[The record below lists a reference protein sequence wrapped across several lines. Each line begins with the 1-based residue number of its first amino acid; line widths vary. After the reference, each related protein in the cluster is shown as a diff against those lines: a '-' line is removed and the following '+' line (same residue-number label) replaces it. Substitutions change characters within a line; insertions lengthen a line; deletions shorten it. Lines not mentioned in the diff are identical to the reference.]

1 MSTGQPPQQT
11 FLQPEVS
18 PVPASGPSAA
28 CPTEVEGP
36 EDRQIAEIVARLR
49 RRYPGEQVSGADLED
64 RVRSS
69 FRQFGPARIRGF
81 VGIFVE
87 RLVRRSI
94 EKPPITPV
102 EARR

>member
-1 MSTGQPPQQT
+1 MSTGQLPQQT
-11 FLQPEVS
+11 SAQPEVPS
-18 PVPASGPSAA
+18 VAASGPSVT
-28 CPTEVEGP
+28 CSTEVGGP
-36 EDRQIAEIVARLR
+36 EDRQIAEIVGRLR

-69 FRQFGPARIRGF
+69 FRQFGRARIRGF